1 MLKNF
6 CSNYGN
12 ESCFTSKCKNGMCK
26 SIFSFFLFS
35 IFELC
40 NWQWQRWN
48 LEGTTN
54 RFLNK
59 RMNSLFFVL
68 VRPLWVHNGGVTAW
82 PNQSRDRPWLLALLE
97 NNKEKKSSY
106 FFRCEKEGG
115 HLFKELCQE
124 ALQID
129 YPYKFLRTNLLTLEN
144 SSTLGWNWVSN
155 LEEQP
160 YIHAPPFSRDF
171 CTKIPFYNSTDIE
184 GIDYLLTRTNS
195 PERHLKILPHWNQIW
210 SSILISTLLQFHKI
224 LQKHKAMKK
233 LHFLLCAM
241 LNHTQIKAIV
251 RVSFSCVIISNVP
264 HS

>member
-1 MLKNF
+1 MNHSSQLGNKILLVFLNSMLKNF

-26 SIFSFFLFS
+26 SIFFFLSFFNFRIVQLAMAALELGRDNKS
-35 IFELC
+35 VFEQENEL
-40 NWQWQRWN
+40 
-48 LEGTTN
+48 
-54 RFLNK
+54 
-59 RMNSLFFVL
+59 SFFVL

-160 YIHAPPFSRDF
+160 YTHAPPFLRDL
-171 CTKIPFYNSTDIE
+171 CTKIPFYNTTDIE
-184 GIDYLLTRTNS
+184 GIDYLLV
-195 PERHLKILPHWNQIW
+195 QIRQNDIW
-210 SSILISTLLQFHKI
+210 KFFRIEIKSEVAFLFQYNN
-224 LQKHKAMKK
+224 
-233 LHFLLCAM
+233 HF
-241 LNHTQIKAIV
+241 
-251 RVSFSCVIISNVP
+251 SNT
-264 HS
+264 